1 MTVLGLV
8 GRIAAGK
15 STVARLL
22 ADQGATL
29 VDADAMAHAVLA
41 EPDVAASIARRFG
54 PEYLDAAGRVWRDR
68 LAAAVFGPQPRH
80 AEALAALEAIVHP
93 RVRQRI
99 AETLRRADDREV
111 LVLDVPLLL
120 QGGWGRACDFL
131 IEVHCDDAIRRQRM
145 AERGWNDE
153 QAVWR
158 DTAWQ
163 RRVPEGGAAA
173 AAPAAKIL
181 SVDAGGGIAY
191 TREQVERLWK
201 THVAPRS

>member
-1 MTVLGLV
+1 MTVIGLV

-22 ADQGATL
+22 AEQGATL

-41 EPDVAASIARRFG
+41 EPEVAASIANRFG
-54 PEYLDAAGRVWRDR
+54 PEALDAAGRVRRDW
-68 LAAAVFGPQPRH
+68 LAAEVFGPQPHH

-99 AETLRRADDREV
+99 AEALQRADDREV

-120 QGGWGRACDFL
+120 QGGWAESCDFL
-131 IEVHCDDAIRRQRM
+131 IEVDCDDSIRRQRM

-153 QAVWR
+153 QAAWR
-158 DTAWQ
+158 DAAWQ
-163 RRVPEGGAAA
+163 RRVPEGGIAA

-191 TREQVERLWK
+191 TRAQVERIWK
-201 THVAPRS
+201 THVAPRR